1 MVLESHV
8 NPQSQTPTTYLYLP
22 PAHLRFSLLFSTA
35 SYCTTKEKKHSPVKL
50 FFAFQWLKLEVKV
63 ISSPS
68 VTLGFVES
76 KSLNFFYFEF
86 H

>member
-8 NPQSQTPTTYLYLP
+8 NPLSQTPTTYFYLP

-35 SYCTTKEKKHSPVKL
+35 GYCTTKEKKHSPVKL